1 MNKPKLCITTP
12 EFPPQQWGGLA
23 RTVERVARHA
33 GNMGIEV
40 HVACLTIDPEGVVV
54 LDENRTTE
62 EMGGLLVHHLTVG
75 KEEMTDP
82 EREIWDCPHTLT
94 LQMMYQ
100 SLEMLHK
107 DEKFD
112 CFHSFFLY
120 PVGYVTGLL
129 AKRYKTSCIA
139 TVVGNDVKKYIF
151 SPEKVAVCRS
161 GLENADRVV
170 GLSRDLIEMAD
181 TLSPVRQKSKVIYN
195 SVEIPEQEWIDRS
208 DGESFRVGCAAIFKY
223 AKGLPYLF
231 KAVALM
237 RSRAPLVLELCG
249 ELRKSEKSV
258 YEHIVAKTGIE
269 DLVVLREP
277 LPHDE
282 INEWLQ
288 GLDVFVLPS
297 VSEGCPNILMEAL
310 ACGAPCIATKTG
322 ANEDLIEHRVSGLIV
337 PWGNSAALADAL
349 GELIGNG
356 DLRRRLGSA
365 GRLRMRRFSPE
376 KERQDWETIYREFM
390 VF

>member
-1 MNKPKLCITTP
+1 
-12 EFPPQQWGGLA
+12 
-23 RTVERVARHA
+23 VERVARHA
-33 GNMGIEV
+33 RNMGLEV
-40 HVACLTIDPEGVVV
+40 HVACFTVDPEGVVL
-54 LDENRTTE
+54 LDENRVTE
-62 EMGGLLVHHLTVG
+62 EIKGIFVRHLTVG
-75 KEEMTDP
+75 KEKMTEP
-82 EREIWDCPHTLT
+82 EREMWDCPHTLT

-100 SLEMLHK
+100 SLEMLHQ
-107 DEKFD
+107 EENFD

-129 AKRYKTSCIA
+129 AKRYEKPCIA
-139 TVVGNDVKKYIF
+139 TIVGNDVKKYIF
-151 SPEKVAVCRS
+151 SPEKVEVCRS

-181 TLSPVRQKSKVIYN
+181 ALSSVRQKSKVIYN
-195 SVEIPEQEWIDRS
+195 SVEIPEQQWIDRS

-237 RSRAPLVLELCG
+237 RSRARLVLELCG
-249 ELRKSEKSV
+249 ELRKTEKPV
-258 YEHIVAKTGIE
+258 YEHMVAKTGIE

-282 INEWLQ
+282 INEWLRSI
-288 GLDVFVLPS
+288 DAFVLPS

-310 ACGAPCIATKTG
+310 ACGAPCIATRTG
-322 ANEDLIEHRVSGLIV
+322 ANEELIEDRVSGLIV

-349 GELIGNG
+349 GELIGDG

-365 GRLRMRRFSPE
+365 GRLGMRRFSPE
-376 KERQDWETIYREFM
+376 KEREDWESVYRELMAF
-390 VF
+390 